1 METKIGKHKIATD
14 ATIVMPEY
22 HANARLREDGIH
34 IPLSGR
40 LDAVISLE
48 TLKEAINMI
57 EEKDRKEEQN
67 KKLVSGGLTITFEGV
82 IDCNT
87 EVKLEHLNEDE
98 VTGIKK
104 FIDALVNVRC
114 SYVHTYKLTTERNLL
129 DTDISEENAEPNEP
143 V

>member
-1 METKIGKHKIATD
+1 METLMEKNKQVHDEQLFNVSTLTEEG
-14 ATIVMPEY
+14 IVLGT
-22 HANARLREDGIH
+22 A
-34 IPLSGR
+34 SGCPA
-40 LDAVISLE
+40 LISFDTLE
-48 TLKEAINMI
+48 EAIKMI
-57 EEKDRKEEQN
+57 EEKNRKEEQN

-87 EVKLEHLNEDE
+87 EVKLEHLNEGE

-104 FIDALVNVRC
+104 FIDALVNARC

-129 DTDISEENAEPNEP
+129 DTDISEENAEPNNP